1 MTSMFHGKATFNSNI
16 SNWRVNFTNM
26 ERMFSGASSFNQDI
40 SKWNVSAVTNMIGM
54 FNLAVEFNSDISGWD
69 VRSPGQYMF
78 KRATKFN
85 QNLCPWGSKLSSTF
99 NYGSLI
105 EMFALS
111 GCPNTNSPTGRTGP
125 WCKATCPW
133 WPPQLV
139 FLVKVRCILWNK
151 LWCLVWICVC
161 QAVFCCCKGFLI
173 NY

>member
-1 MTSMFHGKATFNSNI
+1 VIGDWCVKLVTDMTSMFHGKTTFNSNI

-125 WCKATCPW
+125 WCKATCP
-133 WPPQLV
+133 
-139 FLVKVRCILWNK
+139 
-151 LWCLVWICVC
+151 
-161 QAVFCCCKGFLI
+161 
-173 NY
+173 